1 MAALSGHHAVRERN
15 CTMNTLLFLPSGLVT
30 RVPVHALVKHTA
42 RRGVQPLH
50 LPWILLL
57 CVSCATR
64 AQVAAE
70 PPFTL
75 KQVGPN
81 VWAAIS
87 NPKSKAPAGANT
99 GFVIGDDGVA
109 IIDTSASVD
118 ADGHFGTGPAQQLLA
133 TIRSLTKL
141 PVKFL
146 INTHYHLDHVGAN
159 AVFVDA
165 GAIVLAHRNVRS
177 WIHSENIRMFG
188 KDIKP
193 QQQAFIEAL
202 APPTV
207 TYDQPMDLYVGARE
221 IRVRSFPGHTGGDSV
236 VVIPDAKVVFA
247 GDLFWRNML
256 PNLIDASTKPWI
268 DSLDTL
274 AKNEAGA
281 TFVPGHG
288 DVGNA
293 QNVAAF
299 REYLATLRKLVS
311 DTQALGKSGDA
322 LADAVM
328 PALGDKYKRWD
339 FFNDLARPN
348 ILQTDAELSGKK
360 RIPQAQPIK

>member
-1 MAALSGHHAVRERN
+1 MKTHSCVDLGPVTKVSLRAPVKQAAKRAVQ
-15 CTMNTLLFLPSGLVT
+15 L
-30 RVPVHALVKHTA
+30 
-42 RRGVQPLH
+42 LH
-50 LPWILLL
+50 LPFIFFL
-57 CVSCATR
+57 CVSCATS
-64 AQVAAE
+64 APDAAE
-70 PPFTL
+70 PPFAL

-109 IIDTSASVD
+109 VIDTTASVD
-118 ADGHFGTGPAQQLLA
+118 ADGNFRTEPAKQLLA
-133 TIRSLTKL
+133 TIRKLTKL
-141 PVKFL
+141 PVRFV

-165 GAIVLAHRNVRS
+165 GATVLAHRNVRG
-177 WIHSENIRMFG
+177 WIHSDNLRMFG

-193 QQQAFIEAL
+193 QQKAFIEAL
-202 APPTV
+202 LPPTV
-207 TYDQPMDLYVGARE
+207 TYDQSMDLYLGSRE
-221 IRVRSFPGHTGGDSV
+221 IRLRSFPGHTGGDSV
-236 VVIPDAKVVFA
+236 VLIPDAKVVFA
-247 GDLFWRNML
+247 GDLFWHNML

-268 DSLDTL
+268 DTLDAL
-274 AKNEAGA
+274 VKNEADA

-293 QNVAAF
+293 QDVAAF

-311 DTQALGKSGDA
+311 DAQTLRESDEA

-328 PALGDKYKRWD
+328 PALSDKYNHWD
-339 FFNDLARPN
+339 SFKDLARLN
-348 ILQTDAELSGKK
+348 ILETDAELTGKK
-360 RIPQAQPIK
+360 RIPQAQPTK

>member
-1 MAALSGHHAVRERN
+1 MKGR
-15 CTMNTLLFLPSGLVT
+15 LFLPS
-30 RVPVHALVKHTA
+30 
-42 RRGVQPLH
+42 
-50 LPWILLL
+50 ILLL
-57 CVSCATR
+57 CVSGAPS
-64 AQVAAE
+64 AQDAAD
-70 PPFTL
+70 PAFTL

-109 IIDTSASVD
+109 VIDTSASAD
-118 ADGHFGTGPAQQLLA
+118 ADGNFGIEAAKDLLA
-133 TIRSLTKL
+133 AIRTLTKL
-141 PVKFL
+141 PVRFV

-165 GAIVLAHRNVRS
+165 GAIVLAHRNVRG
-177 WIHSENIRMFG
+177 WVHSENLRMFG
-188 KDIKP
+188 RDIKP
-193 QQQAFIEAL
+193 QQKTFIEAL
-202 APPTV
+202 VPPTV
-207 TYDQPMDLYVGARE
+207 TYDQPVDLYLGSRA

-236 VVIPDAKVVFA
+236 VLIPDAMVVFA

-256 PNLIDASTKPWI
+256 PNLIDASTQPWI
-268 DSLDTL
+268 DTLDTL
-274 AKNEAGA
+274 AKDEPDA

-293 QNVAAF
+293 HDVMAF

-311 DTQALGKSGDA
+311 DAQAMRKSGEA

-328 PALGDKYKRWD
+328 PALSDKYSRWD
-339 FFNDLARPN
+339 YFKYLARLN
-348 ILQTDAELSGKK
+348 ILETDAELSGKK
-360 RIPQAQPIK
+360 RIPQAQPAK